1 MKCFILATVLIL
13 SILRT
18 VSGKDNKIE
27 ASYNPDVDLTT
38 VS

>member
-1 MKCFILATVLIL
+1 MKCLILATVLIL
-13 SILRT
+13 GT
-18 VSGKDNKIE
+18 VSAKDNTMH

>member
-1 MKCFILATVLIL
+1 MKCFILATIL
-13 SILRT
+13 ILRT
-18 VSGKDNKIE
+18 VSAKDSKME